1 MTYHYS
7 MFRKIL
13 LEPERKYIIEQVF
26 PPINEIIYVRC
37 NILKSKIVLD
47 FTNKINELINIDIID
62 LTKTNYQKIF
72 KYIKELS
79 IPENILDA
87 QENKNKNWNQNN
99 RIRGKEDYIH
109 PSNKWIGIGFKHN

>member
-47 FTNKINELINIDIID
+47 FTNKIRDKEIKNNKQFTDIYMKAVKKM
-62 LTKTNYQKIF
+62 LF
-72 KYIKELS
+72 KYEFYFKLKLGRNVKKKS
-79 IPENILDA
+79 
-87 QENKNKNWNQNN
+87 NN
-99 RIRGKEDYIH
+99 
-109 PSNKWIGIGFKHN
+109 